1 MQKEISEDAPL
12 PDEIEAIMKANQ
24 SIQTEGTISHEE
36 INWN

>member
-36 INWN
+36 IKWN